1 MTASPSMLVRQLVL
15 SLCGPVQATV
25 LFRFYRC
32 STLSYTED
40 TAPLALTVFPSLPL
54 MFPEAQLWSD
64 SRSKE
69 SKEGPRQWQGTGL
82 FREEDSGTSV
92 LGRRNGKKMGRGL

>member
-1 MTASPSMLVRQLVL
+1 MTASPSMLARQLVL

-64 SRSKE
+64 SRSKK
-69 SKEGPRQWQGTGL
+69 SKEGPRQGTGL
-82 FREEDSGTSV
+82 FREEDSGTQV
-92 LGRRNGKKMGRGL
+92 LGSRNGKKMGRGL